1 MSDPLEELKKNQI
14 QRLKLDFE
22 LGLIRTQQK
31 DANTVTEREMLQK
44 QVDTIMQGYSQI
56 FHKNMELFG
65 DIIDNI
71 KGGSNDHRHRK
82 QEPFLESIQGQTLLK
97 ECPSS
102 P

>member
-1 MSDPLEELKKNQI
+1 MSDPLAALKENQI

-31 DANTVTEREMLQK
+31 EARSEGEREMLQK
-44 QVDTIMQGYSQI
+44 QVDTIMKGYSQI
-56 FHKNMELFG
+56 FNKNMDLFG

-82 QEPFLESIQGQTLLK
+82 PEPSLESIQGQTLIK
-97 ECPSS
+97 EYPSS